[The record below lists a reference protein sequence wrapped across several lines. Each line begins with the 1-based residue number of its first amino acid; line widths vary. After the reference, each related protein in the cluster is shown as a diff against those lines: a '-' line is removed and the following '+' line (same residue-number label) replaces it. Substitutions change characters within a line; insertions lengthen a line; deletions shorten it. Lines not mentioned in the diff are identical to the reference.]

1 MKFIKKL
8 LRSLQKSIK
17 SKIFGDVYK
26 RLDEQKFVEANVFFG
41 NRSQYYD
48 KAKDLD
54 EVNFKV
60 FSQNGEDGII
70 DFILYKLNIK
80 IPKFIEI
87 GVGDFSECNTRFIY
101 RKNHPKGLIVDIIKN
116 FSKKVSLVEETWKGG
131 LITIEKKIDP
141 TNINRVLSENN
152 FDNNIDL
159 FSIDID
165 GIDYWVLK
173 ELPKNFSKILVAEY
187 NPYFGDKFHLTVPN
201 IKEFNRTNY
210 HYSELCFGCSL
221 PALIELMEEKNMTF
235 IGSNLFRNNAFFINN
250 EYLKNFNLNKID
262 KNNLTKFTN
271 ARFLESKD
279 KNSKKNYLNRDKIL
293 KEIQDCE
300 VIDLQQNKKIK
311 ISEILK

>member
-1 MKFIKKL
+1 MKFTEKL
-8 LRSLQKSIK
+8 LRPLQKSIK

-26 RLDEQKFVEANVFFG
+26 RLDEQKFIEANVFFE

-48 KAKDLD
+48 KVKDLD

-101 RKNHPKGLIVDIIKN
+101 KKNHPKGLIIDIIKN

-131 LITIEKKIDP
+131 LITIEKQIDS
-141 TNINRVLSENN
+141 TNINQVLSENN

-159 FSIDID
+159 LSIDID
-165 GIDYWVLK
+165 GVDYWILK
-173 ELPKNFSKILVAEY
+173 ELPKSLSKILIAEY
-187 NPYFGDKFHLTVPN
+187 NPYFGDKFHLTVPD
-201 IKEFNRTNY
+201 IKGFNRTNY

-221 PALIELMEEKNMTF
+221 PALIQLMEEKNMTF
-235 IGSNLFRNNAFFINN
+235 IGSNLFRNNAFFIDNK
-250 EYLKNFNLNKID
+250 YAKKFNLNKID
-262 KNNLTKFTN
+262 KNNLMKFTN

-279 KNSKKNYLNRDKIL
+279 KNNKKNFLHRDKIL

-311 ISEILK
+311 ISDILK